1 MQFASLKAWSWW
13 IFDLFDARRI
23 CCLQLRFM
31 ATQSKIKILS
41 EFFRYR
47 MWWPNNLFNL
57 LTNGPSY
64 ASCTLCKV
72 KQLVTVQLMLCISQ
86 FRVALTT
93 DRPWIKQESARF
105 SVNIFAQLFQRFVLL
120 QIFLHIKHR
129 NSLRLCLLFDA
140 FNSRP
145 RHRLVIPG
153 LGLRRE
159 VLWILIRALLG
170 ARVVLIFGFE
180 KLFN

>member
-1 MQFASLKAWSWW
+1 MQFASLEARSWW
-13 IFDLFDARRI
+13 IIDLFDARRI
-23 CCLQLRFM
+23 WCLQLRILG
-31 ATQSKIKILS
+31 TQSIIKIWY
-41 EFFRYR
+41 EPFRYR

-57 LTNGPSY
+57 LTNGPPY

-93 DRPWIKQESARF
+93 NRPWIKQESARF
-105 SVNIFAQLFQRFVLL
+105 SVNIFAQLFQRFILL

-145 RHRLVIPG
+145 RHRLIIYS
-153 LGLRRE
+153 LGLR
-159 VLWILIRALLG
+159 W
-170 ARVVLIFGFE
+170 
-180 KLFN
+180 